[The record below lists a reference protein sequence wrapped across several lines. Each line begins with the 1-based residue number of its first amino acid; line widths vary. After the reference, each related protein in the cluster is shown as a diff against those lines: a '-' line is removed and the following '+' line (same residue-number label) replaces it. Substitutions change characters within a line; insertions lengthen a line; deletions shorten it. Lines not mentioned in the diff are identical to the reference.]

1 MKINITNFM
10 GSAMSRQQFYGFG
23 EELTLST
30 EKAFSLS
37 IFFFTEYVIGLSPLA
52 QLEKSLYLTCTYCM

>member
-30 EKAFSLS
+30 EKAFSL
-37 IFFFTEYVIGLSPLA
+37 FFFLTEYVIGLSPLA